1 MEQGELLE
9 FLHQQLLLALAQ
21 GIEQEIGDRLTKLK
35 KSKNYAPIAQQF
47 IPGLQLYY
55 CQGMSLKEIAPL
67 LGMTSWDQ
75 ARRVLNPGDLLSKIR
90 TLTLQQL
97 LDSILKKA
105 KDKGLTKIPPEPNY
119 LKTLLEQVEAFADE
133 EIFQEA
139 AAEIRTGN
147 NRSMKSLYAQQ
158 LRLYFEQY
166 TSSYIRSK

>member
-1 MEQGELLE
+1 MEQWELLE
-9 FLHQQLLLALAQ
+9 FLNQQLLLALAQ

-90 TLTLQQL
+90 TLTL
-97 LDSILKKA
+97 
-105 KDKGLTKIPPEPNY
+105 
-119 LKTLLEQVEAFADE
+119 
-133 EIFQEA
+133 
-139 AAEIRTGN
+139 
-147 NRSMKSLYAQQ
+147 
-158 LRLYFEQY
+158 
-166 TSSYIRSK
+166 